1 MDNSQLT
8 NPENIKIETEV
19 VTDDSLL
26 KIENLVTGYNL
37 SRSKIVSLHQNINM
51 VVGKGELIALLG
63 PNGAGKST
71 LLKSLTAIIPVL
83 GGNIYYGGKD
93 LNKLSRKE
101 VAQLVAIVLTD
112 KIADRYLTAYDI
124 VGTGRYPYGS
134 FTGKLTSL
142 DKEKISNAFKV
153 VGAEELINRVYY
165 SLSDGEKQKIM
176 LARAIAQD
184 TPLILLDE
192 PTAYIDS
199 PGKVIIM
206 NLLSDLVSKHNK
218 TILLTTHDTELAL
231 NYATRLWLLGKENYF
246 EEGIPDDMVNSGLI
260 NNLFDRE
267 GVVFNK
273 GNRRFEI
280 KN

>member
-1 MDNSQLT
+1 MDNSKL
-8 NPENIKIETEV
+8 NSPENIKTQL
-19 VTDDSLL
+19 TSDNQLL
-26 KIENLVTGYNL
+26 RIENLRIGYNL
-37 SRSKIVSLHQNINM
+37 SGSKIVSLHNNINIT
-51 VVGKGELIALLG
+51 VAEGEFIAMLG

-71 LLKSLTAIIPVL
+71 LLKSLTAIIPSL
-83 GGNIYYGGKD
+83 SGNIYYGGKD
-93 LNKLSRKE
+93 LNNLSRKE
-101 VAQLVAIVLTD
+101 IAKLVAVVLTD

-134 FTGKLTSL
+134 FTGNLTSL
-142 DKEKISNAFKV
+142 DKEKIVDAFTV
-153 VGAEELINRVYY
+153 VGAEELTNRVYY

-206 NLLSDLVSKHNK
+206 NLLNDLVLKHNK

-246 EEGIPDDMVNSGLI
+246 EEGNPADMINSGLI
-260 NNLFDRE
+260 NKLFDRE

-273 GNRRFEI
+273 NNRRFEI